1 MSISITYLNHE
12 DLPEL
17 IKWAEDER
25 TLIQWCGPVFDFP
38 LTIEQLEDYFSETQK
53 PYPGRLIFKAVDENG
68 NLAGI
73 CELGAISRRN
83 CSASICRVFVDKT
96 FRGRGIADKLISYIL
111 EYGFGELGLIRV
123 ELNVYTYNTPAI
135 NCYEKLGFKKEGL
148 KRKSTKFE
156 NEFWDGYVYAI
167 LKEEWDTHAE

>member
-1 MSISITYLNHE
+1 MSIIITCLNQN

-17 IKWAEDER
+17 LKWAEDEK

-38 LTIEQLEDYFSETQK
+38 LTIEQLEDYFTESQK
-53 PYPGRLIFKAVDENG
+53 PEPGRLIFKAIDENG
-68 NLAGI
+68 SLAGI

-83 CSASICRVFVDKT
+83 CSASICRVFVDKAL
-96 FRGRGIADKLISYIL
+96 RGKGIAKKLISFVL
-111 EYGFGELGLIRV
+111 QYGFTELGLIRI
-123 ELNVYTYNTPAI
+123 ELNVYTFNAPAI
-135 NCYEKLGFKKEGL
+135 NCYEKLGFKREGL

-167 LKEEWDTHAE
+167 LKDEWDKST

>member
-1 MSISITYLNHE
+1 MNITTTFLNHE

-25 TLIQWCGPVFDFP
+25 TLVQWCGPVFDFP
-38 LTIEQLEDYFSETQK
+38 LTIKQLEDYFKVTQK
-53 PYPGRLIFKAVDENG
+53 PEPVRLIFKAVDENS
-68 NLAGI
+68 NLAGM

-83 CSASICRVFVDKT
+83 CSASICRVFVDKA
-96 FRGRGIADKLISYIL
+96 FRGKGIAEKMISYVL
-111 EYGFGELGLIRV
+111 NYGFTELGLIRV

-135 NCYEKLGFKKEGL
+135 KCYEKLGFKREGL

-167 LKEEWDTHAE
+167 LQDEWDKRTE

>member
-1 MSISITYLNHE
+1 MSIIITYLNHN

-17 IKWAEDER
+17 LKWAEDER
-25 TLIQWCGPVFDFP
+25 TMLLWCGPVFDFP
-38 LTIEQLEDYFSETQK
+38 LTIEQLNNYYSESQK
-53 PYPGRLIFKAVDENG
+53 PEPNRLIFKAVDSDG
-68 NLAGI
+68 NIAGM

-83 CSASICRVFVDKT
+83 CSASICRVFVDKKY
-96 FRGRGIADKLISYIL
+96 RGRGIADKMIL
-111 EYGFGELGLIRV
+111 SVLEHGFNKLGLIRI
-123 ELNVYTYNTPAI
+123 ELNVYTFNIPAI

-167 LKEEWDTHAE
+167 LKEEWNTQTK